1 MSYNILKVCG
11 TGKGEDEFG
20 PNAFRT
26 DHINILSMG
35 LDDFLYNGKSK
46 SGSFSILS
54 TGSICL
60 IKTIP
65 HFGKTF
71 FWNSHSVILHRHEH
85 LSILHSCLNVDGRIV
100 IAELNSIVQ

>member
-46 SGSFSILS
+46 SCALLILAP
-54 TGSICL
+54 GKVCL
-60 IKTIP
+60 IKTFP
-65 HFGKTF
+65 VFSG
-71 FWNSHSVILHRHEH
+71 
-85 LSILHSCLNVDGRIV
+85 CLWGFRFPCP
-100 IAELNSIVQ
+100 